1 MSIRVTHGIALLGAC
16 ALWACSKGDNKA
28 DSAAAAD
35 SAARSAA
42 PATTPAAAAPAPMTD
57 ANILALLDEANAND
71 SAGGSI
77 AMQKGTN
84 AQVKAFGRDMARDH
98 HKLRKDGQDL
108 AKKLNI
114 TPAPPSGDTLSQA
127 GQKQADMLNS
137 APKGASFDK
146 TYIDGEVA
154 VHQSVL
160 SLLQGASSAA
170 QDTTLKG
177 AITKAQP
184 LIEAHLKKAQE
195 IQSKLGSGA
204 AGDSAAKSGGAASS
218 KKKP

>member
-16 ALWACSKGDNKA
+16 ALWACSKGGNKA

-42 PATTPAAAAPAPMTD
+42 PATTPTTPAAAAPAPMTD

-108 AKKLNI
+108 
-114 TPAPPSGDTLSQA
+114 
-127 GQKQADMLNS
+127 
-137 APKGASFDK
+137 
-146 TYIDGEVA
+146 
-154 VHQSVL
+154 
-160 SLLQGASSAA
+160 
-170 QDTTLKG
+170 
-177 AITKAQP
+177 
-184 LIEAHLKKAQE
+184 
-195 IQSKLGSGA
+195 
-204 AGDSAAKSGGAASS
+204 
-218 KKKP
+218 